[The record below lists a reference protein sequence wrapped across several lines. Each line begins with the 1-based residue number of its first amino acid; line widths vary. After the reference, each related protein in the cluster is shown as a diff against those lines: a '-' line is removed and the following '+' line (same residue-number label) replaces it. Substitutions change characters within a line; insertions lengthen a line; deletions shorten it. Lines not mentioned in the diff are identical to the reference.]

1 MSKAFG
7 KLETQNKLQGR
18 KSAMAGVKAAKEK
31 WKPFKWQKKVLKAS
45 KDKNVVICAGRQVGK
60 TELAIMRAWL
70 AAKEAPN
77 RTIWWLSPTLRQCR
91 RDIMPRMLRMFR
103 DEKEFDDVTVTDMIL
118 YLKNGSR
125 IIFLS
130 GEQQYADHLLG
141 ATLDFAIL
149 DEAARLDKK
158 IWEQYIEPMLIV
170 KKANVW
176 MISTPLGRNWFY
188 EAWMWGKNK
197 DFPKWQSYHTPSTE
211 SPFIRGRLKEIEKR
225 TPKNI
230 FEQEY
235 LAKFTDSAGGA
246 FFGLGSCE
254 ENYKLPVEFDRK
266 KTYMCGVDLAR
277 KNDFTVIT
285 IIDNEGRI
293 VYMDRCRDVAFE
305 QQKSRINHAINLY
318 GKCPV
323 YIDATGMGSSVF
335 EALRNSGMRIEG
347 INLDYKTKAEIIQ
360 HLGFQIETQS
370 VIYPIGS
377 IVLEE
382 LQNYEFSRSPTG
394 LIKYEA
400 ASGHHDD
407 CVIALALAVWG
418 QRQSGGTGLWVF

>member
-7 KLETQNKLQGR
+7 KLETSKLQGR
-18 KSAMAGVKAAKEK
+18 KSAVASVQASKEE

-60 TELAIMRAWL
+60 TELAIMRAWM

-103 DEKEFDDVTVTDMIL
+103 NQKEFDDVTVTDMIL

-188 EAWMWGKNK
+188 EAWMWGQSE
-197 DFPKWQSYHTPSTE
+197 DYPKWQSYHTPSTE
-211 SPFIRGRLKEIEKR
+211 SPFIKGRLKEIEKR

-246 FFGLGSCE
+246 FFGLEGCE
-254 ENYKLPVEFDRK
+254 DSYKLPVEFDSK
-266 KTYMCGVDLAR
+266 KTYICGVDLAR

-285 IIDNEGRI
+285 IIDNDGRV
-293 VYMDRCRDVAFE
+293 VYMDRCRDVSFE
-305 QQKSRINHAINLY
+305 QQKSRINYAINLY
-318 GKCPV
+318 AKCPV

-382 LQNYEFSRSPTG
+382 LQNYQFTRSPTG

-400 ASGHHDD
+400 ASGFHDD